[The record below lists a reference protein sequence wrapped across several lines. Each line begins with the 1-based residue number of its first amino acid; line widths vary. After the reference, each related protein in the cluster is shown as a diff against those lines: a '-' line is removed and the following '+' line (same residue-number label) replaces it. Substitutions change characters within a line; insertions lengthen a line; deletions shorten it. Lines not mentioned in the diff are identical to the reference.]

1 MPYNFIYVD
10 DTFSKLE
17 EGTINGLQDG
27 GEIQI
32 NFKKP
37 LAWETLISEL
47 VEQMPANQGI
57 ILDLRL
63 NVEAYAPKTYAK
75 YRGSTLAQE
84 LRTLSKEDAGKN
96 DYPIILISADENIQL
111 SLDQTSYDLFDY
123 VVSKNA
129 LGNDKA
135 LSYAEL
141 KQKLIW
147 LADGYAYLNTHA
159 KALPTIL
166 DQKDLSQLDSRFI
179 DVYNQIADKPNHVIA
194 RFIVKNLIERPSF
207 LINEDYLSTRL
218 GIDKRSQDW
227 EKLLYTFLPKEALY
241 TGAFSNNYRRWWMPI
256 IQEFWSHAI
265 SAEFGIRNTSAQKK
279 VELLIGKSGL
289 KELIP
294 IQKAAKSKSENF
306 WVNCKATNV
315 PIDTID
321 GFVLAANENRF
332 AWQEPEYICIDEA
345 LRPTMGFN
353 ISSIEKPRLQ
363 KLKEF
368 YEQNEQRVR
377 K

>member
-10 DTFSKLE
+10 DTFSQLE

-27 GEIQI
+27 GEIKI

-37 LAWETLISEL
+37 VAWETLINEI
-47 VEQMPANQGI
+47 VDQMPSQNGI

-63 NVEAYAPKTYAK
+63 NVIAYAPESYAK

-84 LRTLSKEDAGKN
+84 LRTLSKEDSSKN

-123 VVSKNA
+123 VVSKNI

-135 LSYAEL
+135 LSYAYL

-147 LADGYAYLNTHA
+147 LADGYTYLNSHSKSIDTVLNN
-159 KALPTIL
+159 KE
-166 DQKDLSQLDSRFI
+166 LSQLDSRFI
-179 DVYNQIADKPNHVIA
+179 DAYNQISDKPNHVIA
-194 RFIVKNLIERPSF
+194 RFITKNLIERPSF

-218 GIDKRSQDW
+218 GIDKRSPDW
-227 EKLLYTFLPKEALY
+227 NKLLNTFIPDNARY
-241 TGAFSNNYRRWWMPI
+241 SGAFSNFYNRWWMPV
-256 IQEFWSHAI
+256 IQDFWTNCV
-265 SAEFGIRNTSAQKK
+265 SADFSIRNTNAHKK
-279 VELLIGKSGL
+279 VELIIEKSGFEEL
-289 KELIP
+289 KAIE
-294 IQKAAKSKSENF
+294 KASKSKSENF
-306 WVNCKATNV
+306 WVNCKATNI

-321 GFVLAANENRF
+321 GFALTANENRF
-332 AWQEPEYICIDEA
+332 AWQEPEYVSIEEA
-345 LRPTMGFN
+345 LRPTKGYN

-368 YEQNEQRVR
+368 FEQHEQRIR